1 MTKRRHFL
9 KLTLDFAA
17 GAAAFATGAQ
27 AVPLMPHP
35 LAEDGRLPPQ
45 DEDARPAV
53 TTGDEVETF
62 GQQKWESAT
71 LDRLPQPLHG
81 ELDILRLE
89 LAPAIHFSLVAIFR
103 ETLEVFRGQ
112 TPGGRALLGVFL
124 ADIRVF
130 GHRPSFPLRL
140 QPNRRT
146 LQALSF
152 PSRVLSTS

>member
-53 TTGDEVETF
+53 TTGDGVETF

-81 ELDILRLE
+81 EFDILRLQ
-89 LAPAIHFSLVAIFR
+89 LAPAFYLSPLAVLR
-103 ETLEVFRGQ
+103 EALQVFRDQPSGC
-112 TPGGRALLGVFL
+112 RALLGVFL
-124 ADIRVF
+124 VDVRSLGIASF
-130 GHRPSFPLRL
+130 GLRL
-140 QPNRRT
+140 QPIVERNSQPNCHVANGVR
-146 LQALSF
+146 
-152 PSRVLSTS
+152 